1 MFNGIFQV
9 PEPVNEPILQ
19 YRPGSGERAELTA
32 KLKEMLGQQAEVP
45 MIIGGKEVRSG
56 KLADIR
62 CPHDHQHVIGRYHQ
76 DYIDGILS
84 EMV

>member
-19 YRPGSGERAELTA
+19 YRPGSGERAELSA

-45 MIIGGKEVRSG
+45 MIIGGKKCAVANLRIFGARTTIST
-56 KLADIR
+56 
-62 CPHDHQHVIGRYHQ
+62 
-76 DYIDGILS
+76 
-84 EMV
+84 